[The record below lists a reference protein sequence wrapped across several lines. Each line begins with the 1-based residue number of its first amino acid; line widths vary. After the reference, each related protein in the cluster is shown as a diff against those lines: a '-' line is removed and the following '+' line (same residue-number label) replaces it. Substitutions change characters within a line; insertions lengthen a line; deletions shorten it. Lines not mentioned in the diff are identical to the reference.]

1 MRVRSG
7 RQDGRLSMNT
17 SRGYRLIVRAA
28 LCLLLLG
35 ICNSCLKHVTS
46 LPSGPIT
53 ISGEVNDA
61 TGLPLPNDKVR
72 LFRERRYL
80 EPTTDAGGS
89 YAFPNLAAASYLLL
103 PRLMQ
108 CRFLPPDAD
117 LD

>member
-1 MRVRSG
+1 MNAFWNFRVLLRAG
-7 RQDGRLSMNT
+7 LALF
-17 SRGYRLIVRAA
+17 LIS
-28 LCLLLLG
+28 LCA
-35 ICNSCLKHVTS
+35 SCAKHVTS
-46 LPSGPIT
+46 LPSGLIT
-53 ISGEVNDA
+53 VSGQVNDA

-80 EPTTDAGGS
+80 ETTTDAGGS

-117 LD
+117 LDHLTTSVTEDFGG